1 MTSTQTV
8 EIKGRDNHWHVYY
21 PNEERLASPF
31 PVYDREG
38 EYKTTLWCGSDT
50 NGMTEAHFKGGREEA
65 IAYALYL
72 VPGCTLSVTQ
82 TSTPAE
88 RLKLARAARRETEK

>member
-1 MTSTQTV
+1 MTSTV
-8 EIKGRDNHWHVYY
+8 EIKGRGDSWHIYY

-72 VPGCTLSVTQ
+72 VPGCTLNVTQ
-82 TSTPAE
+82 TMSKTEALV
-88 RLKLARAARRETEK
+88 RARRAKK